1 MEEYKYLGCM
11 VNDRLNCARMAEE
24 RAKAGAKALSDWIRR
39 CRVAV
44 GELRGETFVKLLEML
59 VDLVLLYGA
68 EVWGSCGQLA
78 PIEKI
83 QLRAARIF
91 LGVGRLHPKVSL
103 LFELN
108 TLPLKWEGMKR
119 CIEFWVKVMRMG
131 EDRLLKQV
139 MMQVM
144 ELGDGV
150 QWRQDLEKSLRMF
163 GWEGLRAEGLNSLS
177 MSEVRQMLRD
187 VAWREAMDSW
197 KEEARSHSKLAE
209 VKKLIEKGYEAR
221 CVEVKCKWRR
231 RVLVQ
236 LRGGTA
242 ALEVE
247 TGRWRGVSREGRVC
261 RNRRSE
267 EVENVEHWL
276 LRCTG
281 MAEER
286 EKLIRTMR
294 EKVEWQSMED
304 DERVA
309 AVLSYACRDDG
320 VGRGVGR
327 CGGRVFL
334 TEV

>member
-1 MEEYKYLGCM
+1 MHMHSVHPHHCKETMSKILFDICCM
-11 VNDRLNCARMAEE
+11 YIHQC
-24 RAKAGAKALSDWIRR
+24 
-39 CRVAV
+39 
-44 GELRGETFVKLLEML
+44 
-59 VDLVLLYGA
+59 
-68 EVWGSCGQLA
+68 
-78 PIEKI
+78 I
-83 QLRAARIF
+83 Q
-91 LGVGRLHPKVSL
+91 RLHVINSMIVLSPLHSVSQT
-103 LFELN
+103 FPD
-108 TLPLKWEGMKR
+108 TRGTHT
-119 CIEFWVKVMRMG
+119 I
-131 EDRLLKQV
+131 
-139 MMQVM
+139 
-144 ELGDGV
+144 
-150 QWRQDLEKSLRMF
+150 SII
-163 GWEGLRAEGLNSLS
+163 LS

-209 VKKLIEKGYEAR
+209 VQKLIEKGYEAR
-221 CVEVKCKWRR
+221 CVEVRCKWRR

-261 RNRRSE
+261 RNCRSE

-320 VGRGVGR
+320 VGRGVEKMWR
-327 CGGRVFL
+327 KHFFDRSL
-334 TEV
+334 TVPAPPPPPPPLIPNV

>member
-1 MEEYKYLGCM
+1 MY
-11 VNDRLNCARMAEE
+11 VNDQFNCVRMVEE
-24 RAKAGAKALSDWIRR
+24 RAKAGAKALSDWIRS

-44 GELRGETFVKLLEML
+44 GELRGETFVKLLGML
-59 VDLVLLYGA
+59 VDSVLLYGA
-68 EVWGSCGQLA
+68 EVWGSCRQLA

-108 TLPLKWEGMKR
+108 TLPLKWEGIKR

-131 EDRLLKQV
+131 ENRLLKQV
-139 MMQVM
+139 IMQVM
-144 ELGDGV
+144 V
-150 QWRQDLEKSLRMF
+150 RWREDLEKSLRLF
-163 GWEGLRAEGLNSLS
+163 GWEGLRAEELNSLS

-187 VAWREAMDSW
+187 VAWREAVDSW
-197 KEEARSHSKLAE
+197 REEARSHSKLAE
-209 VKKLIEKGYEAR
+209 VQKLIKKGYEAR
-221 CVEVKCKWRR
+221 CAEVKCKWRR

-247 TGRWRGVSREGRVC
+247 TGRWRGVSWEGRVC
-261 RNRRSE
+261 RNCRSE

-286 EKLIRTMR
+286 EKLVMTMR
-294 EKVEWQSMED
+294 EKVEWQSMDD
-304 DERVA
+304 DE
-309 AVLSYACRDDG
+309 S
-320 VGRGVGR
+320 
-327 CGGRVFL
+327 CGSVKL
-334 TEV
+334 CM

>member
-1 MEEYKYLGCM
+1 
-11 VNDRLNCARMAEE
+11 
-24 RAKAGAKALSDWIRR
+24 
-39 CRVAV
+39 
-44 GELRGETFVKLLEML
+44 
-59 VDLVLLYGA
+59 
-68 EVWGSCGQLA
+68 
-78 PIEKI
+78 
-83 QLRAARIF
+83 
-91 LGVGRLHPKVSL
+91 
-103 LFELN
+103 
-108 TLPLKWEGMKR
+108 
-119 CIEFWVKVMRMG
+119 VKVMRTG

-150 QWRQDLEKSLRMF
+150 RWRQDLEIRLRMF
-163 GWEGLRAEGLNSLS
+163 CWKGLRAEGLNSLS
-177 MSEVRQMLRD
+177 MNEVRQMLRD
-187 VAWREAMDSW
+187 VAWREAVDSW
-197 KEEARSHSKLAE
+197 REEARSRSKLAG
-209 VKKLIEKGYEAR
+209 VQKLIEKGYEAR

-261 RNRRSE
+261 RNCRSE

-286 EKLIRTMR
+286 EKLIMTMR

-309 AVLSYACRDDG
+309 AVLSYACRDDAVRKG
-320 VGRGVGR
+320 VEKMWRKRFFDQSLIVP
-327 CGGRVFL
+327 VPPADP
-334 TEV
+334 